1 MHPAISVIFFTVT
14 SGAGYG
20 LLLLFCVFS
29 LAGVL
34 PAGPWFGGLSVFAAL
49 SLASIG
55 LLSSTFH
62 LGHPERAWR
71 ALSQWR
77 TSWLSREGVAAI
89 ITFGPSGL
97 LFLMLALGLAE
108 GPLYTLAALASAA
121 GALIV
126 TSCTGMIYASLRP
139 IRQWHHPLV
148 LPLYHAFSLQTGTLL
163 LMALC
168 AGFGAFIPALWGFG
182 LLVIIGTWGLKL
194 YYWRAVDA
202 EVSSS
207 TPQTAT
213 GLSGQVRL
221 LEAPHTEE
229 NYLLKEMGYR
239 IGRKHGDKL
248 RRVALIL
255 GAVAP
260 ALLVVASWAA
270 EGNLRTG
277 FAALAAGSALCGTV
291 VERWLF
297 FAQARHSVTL
307 YYGTQEV

>member
-34 PAGPWFGGLSVFAAL
+34 PQGPWFGGGTVFAAL
-49 SLASIG
+49 TLASIG

-89 ITFGPSGL
+89 LTFGPSGL
-97 LFLMLALGLAE
+97 LFLMLAFDLPN
-108 GPLYTLAALASAA
+108 GPLYPVAAVFSAV

-148 LPLYHAFSLQTGTLL
+148 LPLYHAFSLKTGTLL

-168 AGFGAFIPALWGFG
+168 AGFGTFIPALWGFG
-182 LLVIIGTWGLKL
+182 IFAIIGTWALKL
-194 YYWRAVDA
+194 LYWHAVDA
-202 EVSSS
+202 DISTS

-221 LEAPHTEE
+221 LEGPHTED

-239 IGRKHGDKL
+239 VGRKHGAKL
-248 RRVALIL
+248 RRIALTL
-255 GAVAP
+255 GAVVP
-260 ALLVVASWAA
+260 AFLVTASWMA
-270 EGNLRTG
+270 EGTPRTG
-277 FAALAAGSALCGTV
+277 FAALAALAALAGAV

-297 FAQARHSVTL
+297 FAQARHTVTL
-307 YYGTQEV
+307 YYGTQDV

>member
-1 MHPAISVIFFTVT
+1 MHPAFSVIFFTVT

-34 PAGPWFGGLSVFAAL
+34 PLGPWFGGLTVFAAL

-89 ITFGPSGL
+89 VTFGPSGF
-97 LFLMLALGLAE
+97 LFLMLAFDMPS
-108 GPLYTLAALASAA
+108 GPLYPGAAILSAV

-139 IRQWHHPLV
+139 IRQWHHPMV
-148 LPLYHAFSLQTGTLL
+148 LPLYHAFSLKTGTLL

-182 LLVIIGTWGLKL
+182 LLAIAGTWALKL
-194 YYWRAVDA
+194 RYWRAVDGG
-202 EVSSS
+202 VSLS

-221 LEAPHTEE
+221 LESPHTEE

-239 IGRKHGDKL
+239 VGRKHGDKL
-248 RRVALIL
+248 RRIALIL
-255 GAVAP
+255 GAAIP
-260 ALLVVASWAA
+260 ALLVIASWMV
-270 EGNLRTG
+270 EGNPRTG
-277 FAALAAGSALCGTV
+277 FASLAAASALVGTV

-297 FAQARHSVTL
+297 FAQARHTVSL
-307 YYGTQEV
+307 YYGTQDV